1 MPPKESSLGDENS
14 RYNTGFFIVV
24 FRRSARPST
33 QVPVLKVFFG
43 CVPYCNEREE
53 NGVEQLFMGFLAL
66 TFKQAVM
73 MVVGGILI
81 YLAIAKE
88 YEPSLLLPM
97 GFGTLLANIP
107 LTSALTQMAGGQVQ
121 HGALS
126 ILFDMGIANEMF
138 PLLIFIAIGAMID
151 FTPLF
156 QNPVTFIFGL
166 TAQTGIFLT
175 MGLAL
180 LFGFDLKEAASIG
193 IIGAAD
199 GPTSIYVSARFAPH
213 LLGPISV
220 AAYSY
225 MALVPVIQPP
235 VIRMLTT
242 KKERRI
248 PMPYS
253 EKKIPKKARILF
265 PIGTTLAAGMFA
277 PASASLIG
285 FLMFGNLLRESGV
298 VDRLAKGA
306 QNELA
311 NIVTILLGLAISATM
326 TGERFIQPATLLI
339 LSMGLVAFVL
349 DTAVGVLS
357 AKMVNLFRDRKLNPM
372 IGAAGISA
380 FPMSSRLVQRLAAEE
395 DKYNFLLMHAV
406 GANVSGQIGSVLAG
420 GLLLA
425 FLG

>member
-1 MPPKESSLGDENS
+1 MYPPLRGGKAG
-14 RYNTGFFIVV
+14 
-24 FRRSARPST
+24 
-33 QVPVLKVFFG
+33 KKM
-43 CVPYCNEREE
+43 
-53 NGVEQLFMGFLAL
+53 EQLFSGFAL
-66 TFKQAVM
+66 ITWKQIVM
-73 MVVGGILI
+73 TGVGLTLI
-81 YLAIAKE
+81 YLAIVKE

-97 GFGTLLANIP
+97 GFGTLLVNIP
-107 LTSALTQMAGGQVQ
+107 LTSALTHMVGGQMQ

-126 ILFDMGIANEMF
+126 ILFEAGIANEMF

-156 QNPVTFIFGL
+156 QNPVTFIFGI
-166 TAQTGIFLT
+166 TAQAGIFLT

-180 LFGFDLKEAASIG
+180 FFGFDIKEAASIG

-199 GPTSIYVSARFAPH
+199 GPTSIYVSSKFAPH

-235 VIRMLTT
+235 VIKLLTT
-242 KKERRI
+242 PKERRI

-253 EKKIPKKARILF
+253 EKAVSRTTKVLF
-265 PIGTTLAAGMFA
+265 PLGITLAAGMFA

-326 TGERFIQPATLLI
+326 TGERFIQPTTLLI
-339 LSMGLVAFVL
+339 LAMGLVAFIL

-357 AKMVNLFRDRKLNPM
+357 AKAINIFRRQKLNPM

-380 FPMSSRLVQRLAAEE
+380 FPMSARLVQRLASAE
-395 DKYNFLLMHAV
+395 DKHNFILMHAV

-425 FLG
+425 FLA

>member
-1 MPPKESSLGDENS
+1 METIFQSLS
-14 RYNTGFFIVV
+14 QFT
-24 FRRSARPST
+24 P
-33 QVPVLKVFFG
+33 Q
-43 CVPYCNEREE
+43 
-53 NGVEQLFMGFLAL
+53 
-66 TFKQAVM
+66 QAIM
-73 MVVGGILI
+73 MAVGLILI
-81 YLAIAKE
+81 YLAVVKK
-88 YEPSLLLPM
+88 YEPNLLLPM
-97 GFGTLLANIP
+97 GFGTILVNIP
-107 LTSALTQMAGGQVQ
+107 LSSALTHVAGGQIQ

-126 ILFDMGIANEMF
+126 LLFDMGIATELF
-138 PLLIFIAIGAMID
+138 PLLIFIAVGAMID

-156 QNPVTFIFGL
+156 QSPVTFLFGL
-166 TAQTGIFLT
+166 SAQAGIFLT

-180 LFGFDLKEAASIG
+180 LIGFDLKEAASIG

-225 MALVPVIQPP
+225 MAMVPVIQPP
-235 VIRMLTT
+235 VIKLLTSQE
-242 KKERRI
+242 ERRL
-248 PMPYS
+248 PMTYS
-253 EKKIPKKARILF
+253 EKKVSRAKKIIF
-265 PIGTTLAAGMFA
+265 PIAVTIVAGMIA
-277 PASASLIG
+277 PPSAALIG

-311 NIVTILLGLAISATM
+311 NIVTILLGLGISASM
-326 TGERFIQPATLLI
+326 TGERFIQPQTLLI
-339 LSMGLVAFVL
+339 LAMGFLAFVL

-357 AKMVNLFRDRKLNPM
+357 AKGLNLFLKDKINPM
-372 IGAAGISA
+372 VGAAGISA
-380 FPMSSRLVQRLAAEE
+380 FPMSARTVQQMAAESQ
-395 DKYNFLLMHAV
+395 KGNFILMQAV

>member
-1 MPPKESSLGDENS
+1 MAQLFE
-14 RYNTGFFIVV
+14 GFFAIT
-24 FRRSARPST
+24 AR
-33 QVPVLKVFFG
+33 
-43 CVPYCNEREE
+43 
-53 NGVEQLFMGFLAL
+53 
-66 TFKQAVM
+66 QAVM
-73 MVVGGILI
+73 MGVGAILL
-81 YLAIAKE
+81 YLAIVKE

-97 GFGTLLANIP
+97 GFGTLLVNIP
-107 LTSALTQMAGGQVQ
+107 FTSALTHMIGGQVQ

-126 ILFDMGIANEMF
+126 ILFDAGIANEMF

-151 FTPLF
+151 FSPLF

-166 TAQTGIFLT
+166 TAQAGIFLT

-180 LFGFDLKEAASIG
+180 LVGFDIKEAASIG

-235 VIRMLTT
+235 VIKLLTT
-242 KKERRI
+242 PEERRI
-248 PMPYS
+248 PMTYQ
-253 EKKIPKKARILF
+253 EKPVSKRVRILF
-265 PIGTTLAAGMFA
+265 PIAVTLVAGMFA
-277 PASASLIG
+277 PPSASLIG

-298 VDRLAKGA
+298 VDRLAQGA

-326 TGERFIQPATLLI
+326 TGERFIQPQTALI
-339 LSMGLVAFVL
+339 LSMGIVAFVL
-349 DTAVGVLS
+349 DTAGGVLS
-357 AKMVNLFRDRKLNPM
+357 AKAINLFRKQKLNPM
-372 IGAAGISA
+372 IGASGISA
-380 FPMSSRLVQRLAAEE
+380 FPMSARVVQKLASAE
-395 DKYNFLLMHAV
+395 DKYNFILMHAV

-420 GLLLA
+420 GLLLS
-425 FLG
+425 FLGG

>member
-1 MPPKESSLGDENS
+1 M
-14 RYNTGFFIVV
+14 
-24 FRRSARPST
+24 
-33 QVPVLKVFFG
+33 
-43 CVPYCNEREE
+43 
-53 NGVEQLFMGFLAL
+53 EQLFEGFLAL
-66 TFKQAVM
+66 TGRQAVM
-73 MVVGGILI
+73 MGVGAVLL
-81 YLAIAKE
+81 YLAIVKE

-97 GFGTLLANIP
+97 GFGTLLVNIP
-107 LTSALTQMAGGQVQ
+107 FSSALTQMAGDHLQ

-126 ILFDMGIANEMF
+126 ILFDAGIANEMF

-156 QNPVTFIFGL
+156 QNPVTFIFGI
-166 TAQTGIFLT
+166 TAQAGIFLT

-199 GPTSIYVSARFAPH
+199 GPTSIYVSAKFAPH

-235 VIRMLTT
+235 VIRLLTT
-242 KKERRI
+242 SEERKI
-248 PMPYS
+248 PMPYH
-253 EKKIPKKARILF
+253 EKPVSRKRKILF
-265 PIGTTLAAGMFA
+265 PIGVTLVAGMFA
-277 PASASLIG
+277 PPSASLIG

-326 TGERFIQPATLLI
+326 TGERFIQPQTILI
-339 LSMGLVAFVL
+339 LSMGLVAFIL

-357 AKMVNLFRDRKLNPM
+357 AKAINLFRKQKLNPM
-372 IGAAGISA
+372 IGASGISA
-380 FPMSSRLVQRLAAEE
+380 FPMSARLVQKMAAAE
-395 DKYNFLLMHAV
+395 DRNNFILMHAV

>member
-1 MPPKESSLGDENS
+1 MEVEISVMVPRGTFILSKGIPRDGLSTLDIYLRAPRGLADEGEKWMEHFFE
-14 RYNTGFFIVV
+14 GFFALSVRQAIMM
-24 FRRSARPST
+24 
-33 QVPVLKVFFG
+33 
-43 CVPYCNEREE
+43 
-53 NGVEQLFMGFLAL
+53 GVGAGLL
-66 TFKQAVM
+66 
-73 MVVGGILI
+73 
-81 YLAIAKE
+81 YLAIVKE

-97 GFGTLLANIP
+97 GFGTLLVNIP
-107 LTSALTQMAGGQVQ
+107 FTSALTHMMGGQVQ

-126 ILFDMGIANEMF
+126 ILFDAGIANEMF

-151 FTPLF
+151 FSPLF
-156 QNPVTFIFGL
+156 QNPVTFLFGL
-166 TAQTGIFLT
+166 TAQAGIFLT

-180 LFGFDLKEAASIG
+180 MAGFDIKEAASIG

-235 VIRMLTT
+235 VIKLFTT
-242 KKERRI
+242 ADERRI
-248 PMPYS
+248 PMVYH
-253 EKKIPKKARILF
+253 EKPVSKRVRVLF
-265 PIGTTLAAGMFA
+265 PIVVSLVAGMFA
-277 PASASLIG
+277 PPSASLIG

-298 VDRLAKGA
+298 VDRLAQGA

-326 TGERFIQPATLLI
+326 TGDRFIQPQTLLI
-339 LSMGLVAFVL
+339 LSMGLVAFIL

-357 AKMVNLFRDRKLNPM
+357 AKVVNVFRKRKLNPM

-380 FPMSSRLVQRLAAEE
+380 FPMSARVIQKLAAAE
-395 DKYNFLLMHAV
+395 DKQNFILMHAV

-425 FLG
+425 FLGG